1 MKRVRAAF
9 LAPAYT
15 VTIVLFI
22 VPLAIVLA
30 YSFLSRGA
38 YGGVVMIAVKHTPVI
53 PVPSHQLSAAS
64 MAGSK
69 MAVNVVPSALT
80 PAEKEALTQFARS
93 GGKLLNGPP
102 DWRFPAM
109 TSDRITLGDADVK
122 KLDEIWKELNEMTGR
137 RNLGARLFN
146 VSSMSVS
153 SWPAI

>member
-1 MKRVRAAF
+1 
-9 LAPAYT
+9 
-15 VTIVLFI
+15 
-22 VPLAIVLA
+22 
-30 YSFLSRGA
+30 
-38 YGGVVMIAVKHTPVI
+38 IAVKHTPVI

-146 VSSMSVS
+146 VSSMLSNLLVS
-153 SWPAI
+153 P